1 MWLVLYSLG
10 MARVHYAPNWQ
21 RAGGNGDFGQPTL
34 ALYRFFAAAGWWTRT
49 RHFLL
54 KPTWRSLPLAMLL
67 MSVAGAI
74 PAIPATLFLAWF
86 LDVRLERI
94 FKDTYT
100 MIASACLGGAC
111 HALCVYFLCLLPLE
125 YLRPHLQIRPRFMT
139 YAAASGGALLAASS
153 GFLLAFRARDLLG
166 GARLPMG
173 APAYPKLAALSVLIV
188 LGITLLVALLRTV
201 SAESEIRER
210 ALAEAAALAQAH
222 ALQAQ
227 INPHFFFNTLT
238 TVSVL
243 AELDGRAAKELVG
256 QLAQLFRYTLA
267 CSRFELV
274 TIEQELEFVSN
285 YLLIEQARFRRR
297 LRFEMPP
304 AGGGKDILMPGLTLQ
319 PLVENAVRHGIAKR
333 RDGGS
338 IRVSLERSETV
349 CVLTVANQIA
359 LSEGVS
365 ALNAKDV
372 FRPGHALANTRDR
385 LALAFHGNASLE
397 VTSDGGEWVK
407 VAIRLPI
414 TERTV

>member
-1 MWLVLYSLG
+1 
-10 MARVHYAPNWQ
+10 MARVQHAPNWLK
-21 RAGGNGDFGQPTL
+21 AGGNGDFGQPSLTP
-34 ALYRFFAAAGWWTRT
+34 YRFLAARGRWTRT

-54 KPTWRSLPLAMLL
+54 KPTWRTLPLAMLV
-67 MSVAGAI
+67 MCVVGAI

-111 HALCVYFLCLLPLE
+111 HALCIYFLCLLPLE
-125 YLRPHLQIRPRFMT
+125 YLRPRLQMCPRFMT

-188 LGITLLVALLRTV
+188 LGITLLVVLLRTV
-201 SAESEIRER
+201 SAESEVRER
-210 ALAEAAALAQAH
+210 AMAEAAALAQAH

-238 TVSVL
+238 TVSAL
-243 AELDGRAAKELVG
+243 AELDSRAAKELVG
-256 QLAQLFRYTLA
+256 QLAQLFRYTLS

-304 AGGGKDILMPGLTLQ
+304 TGAGKDILMPGLTLQ
-319 PLVENAVRHGIAKR
+319 PLVENAVRHGIGKR
-333 RDGGS
+333 RDGGT
-338 IRVSLERSETV
+338 IRIGLERSETV
-349 CVLTVANQIA
+349 CILTVANQIA
-359 LSEGVS
+359 FSEGAS
-365 ALNAKDV
+365 ALSPEVV

-385 LALAFHGNASLE
+385 LALAFHGNAGLE
-397 VTSDGGEWVK
+397 VTCDGGEWVK
-407 VAIRLPI
+407 VIIKLPI
-414 TERTV
+414 TERVV